1 MVLKHPVNSVGA
13 LDQAVDIT
21 LCIFDITLCIFACLI
36 EGGGGQKLVL
46 LFMPR
51 LC

>member
-21 LCIFDITLCIFACLI
+21 LCIFACLI

-46 LFMPR
+46 LFLPR